1 MQNACEAERIPTKNG
16 EVWMRRLEGKIALI
30 TGANR
35 GIGRGIAEAFATE
48 GAALT
53 LTARDLTLL
62 NETAEALR
70 KGGADVLALP
80 SDVTDEKRV
89 MEVFRQAMD
98 RFGRL
103 DVLVNN
109 AGTFAGYAPIDEAS
123 VESWDWIMA
132 VNLRGPF
139 LCTREAFKIMKRQR
153 AGRIIN
159 IGSIAAQRVRPN
171 SAAYSATKHGLW
183 GLTQVTALEGRDH
196 GISCG
201 ILHPGNVMVE
211 KRAGESEPM
220 MSVED
225 IARAAVAMAEL
236 PPRVNVLEAT
246 VLHVEQPFLGR
257 G

>member
-1 MQNACEAERIPTKNG
+1 
-16 EVWMRRLEGKIALI
+16 MRRLEGKIALI

-35 GIGRGIAEAFATE
+35 GIGRGIAEAFAAE

-53 LTARDLTLL
+53 LMARDAALL
-62 NETAEALR
+62 QGAADALKQR
-70 KGGADVLALP
+70 GADVLAVP
-80 SDVTDEKRV
+80 ADVTDEKQV
-89 MEVFRQAMD
+89 QEVFRQAMD

-109 AGTFAGYAPIDEAS
+109 AGTFAGYAPIDEVS
-123 VESWDWIMA
+123 LDSWDWIMA

-139 LCTREAFKIMKRQR
+139 LCTREAFRIMKRQR
-153 AGRIIN
+153 GGRIIN
-159 IGSIAAQRVRPN
+159 IGSIASQRVRPN
-171 SAAYSATKHGLW
+171 SAAYSTTKHGLW

-211 KRAGESEPM
+211 KRAGDPEPM
-220 MSVED
+220 MNATDVAS
-225 IARAAVAMAEL
+225 AAVAMAEL
-236 PPRVNVLEAT
+236 PPHVNMLEST
-246 VLHVEQPFLGR
+246 VLHIEQPFLGR